1 MDFYSTQISNLV
13 EQLSHLPGIGAK
25 SAQRLAFH
33 VLSLPEEEAAAFARA
48 IVDAKAHIHC
58 CPVCQN
64 LTEGDGP
71 CPICASAKRDETTVC
86 VVADPKDV
94 VAMERSRE
102 YGGVY
107 HVLHG
112 VISPM
117 NHIGPDELRIQQLVE
132 RVSAGGIEEVIM
144 ATNPDTE
151 GETTAMYLSRLLKP
165 FGVRTTRLAY
175 GIPVGGHLEF
185 ADEATLTRAL
195 EGRREKF
202 ILQSHICAVWQNG
215 QYKRTR
221 DIAQVKSGF
230 ESMLELLQ
238 TDHLDVGM
246 IHYCD
251 SMADWREIAVGPVLA
266 YALELKRA
274 GVIRHVGLSSH
285 NPQVALEAVS
295 SGHIE
300 VLMFS
305 VNPCYDLLPGDED
318 LEKLWADDSYAK
330 PLLNLEPQREKL
342 YEACQR
348 LGVGITVMKAFGG
361 GDLLTNDSPAGK
373 ALTVCQCLQY
383 ALDRP
388 AVAAV
393 MVGAHSVA
401 ELADSLHYCEATA
414 AERDYAAAFVQFP
427 RISWQGHCMYCG
439 HCAPCPQGIDIA
451 AVTKFFNLAKA
462 QGEIPETV
470 REHYAA
476 LSVTAQSCIGCGA
489 CVQRCPFMVDA
500 PSNMQAACD
509 LFGF

>member
-1 MDFYSTQISNLV
+1 MKYRELGQTGLKVSEIALGCEGFINQPAADEMFEMALAQGVNFMDLYSPNPDLQHMLGKALTGRRSDFVLQAHLCTIWQN
-13 EQLSHLPGIGAK
+13 EQYKAT
-25 SAQRLAFH
+25 R
-33 VLSLPEEEAAAFARA
+33 SLPEVKQAFELML
-48 IVDAKAHIHC
+48 
-58 CPVCQN
+58 QN
-64 LTEGDGP
+64 LG
-71 CPICASAKRDETTVC
+71 
-86 VVADPKDV
+86 
-94 VAMERSRE
+94 
-102 YGGVY
+102 
-107 HVLHG
+107 
-112 VISPM
+112 
-117 NHIGPDELRIQQLVE
+117 
-132 RVSAGGIEEVIM
+132 
-144 ATNPDTE
+144 
-151 GETTAMYLSRLLKP
+151 
-165 FGVRTTRLAY
+165 
-175 GIPVGGHLEF
+175 
-185 ADEATLTRAL
+185 
-195 EGRREKF
+195 
-202 ILQSHICAVWQNG
+202 
-215 QYKRTR
+215 
-221 DIAQVKSGF
+221 
-230 ESMLELLQ
+230 
-238 TDHLDVGM
+238 TDYVDVGM
-246 IHYCD
+246 IHYVD
-251 SMADWREIAVGPVLA
+251 SVQLWQQIADGGILD
-266 YALELKRA
+266 YAQELKRQ
-274 GVIRHVGLSSH
+274 GRIRHIGVSSH
-285 NPQVALEAVS
+285 NPEAALAAVE
-295 SGHIE
+295 SGAVE

-476 LSVTAQSCIGCGA
+476 LPVTAQSCIGCGA

-500 PSNMQAACD
+500 PSNMRAACD